1 MSTNSSWVPKPP
13 SLSVPEGVKELVD
26 SGIAILSVVLRVNLV
41 VGLSGECTEFTRGIR
56 VYYSG

>member
-41 VGLSGECTEFTRGIR
+41 VGLSGG
-56 VYYSG
+56 VY